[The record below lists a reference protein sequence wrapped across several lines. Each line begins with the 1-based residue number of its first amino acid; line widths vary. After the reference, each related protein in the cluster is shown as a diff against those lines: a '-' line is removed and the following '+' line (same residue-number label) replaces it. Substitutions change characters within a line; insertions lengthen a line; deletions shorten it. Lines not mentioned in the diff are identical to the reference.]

1 MVTEYISA
9 IEPKVALSEEIN
21 LPSEVYP
28 QDTLSECVSV
38 MQLGDLEC
46 II

>member
-1 MVTEYISA
+1 MHYMVTEYISA
-9 IEPKVALSEEIN
+9 IELSEEIN

-38 MQLGDLEC
+38 MWLGDLGC